1 MRPSLHK
8 RDIVF
13 KVIVVLIGV
22 ELLKVLFVPNP
33 FDVIVLAGLIGV
45 LVFSSR

>member
-1 MRPSLHK
+1 MRPTFHR
-8 RDIVF
+8 RDTAF
-13 KVIVVLIGV
+13 KVIVALIGV